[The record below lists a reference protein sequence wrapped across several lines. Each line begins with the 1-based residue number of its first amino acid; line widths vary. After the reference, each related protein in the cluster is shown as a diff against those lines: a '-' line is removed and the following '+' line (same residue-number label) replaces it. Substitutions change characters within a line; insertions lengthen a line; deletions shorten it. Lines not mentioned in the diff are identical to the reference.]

1 MYPKRITVHCSAN
14 RKGRYLT
21 ATELRKFHTDPEPV
35 GKGWSDIGY
44 HFVIR
49 TDGAVDKGRPITRQ
63 GAGVGGQNKDNVHIC
78 LVGGL
83 DAKGKPAFTYTD
95 VQMNALY
102 GLISDLT
109 DKYQIPL
116 DKVCGHR
123 DYSPDLN
130 GDGNITEDEWIK
142 VCPCF
147 DVRSWFKALC
157 ENNEVAYG

>member
-1 MYPKRITVHCSAN
+1 MYPRRITIHTSAN

-21 ATELRKFHTDPEPV
+21 ASELRKFHTDPEPV

-49 TDGAVDKGRPITRQ
+49 TDGAVEEGRPLTRQ
-63 GAGVGGQNKDNVHIC
+63 GAGVKGHNKDNVHIC

-83 DAKGKPAFTYTD
+83 DSNGKPAFTYSD
-95 VQMNALY
+95 AQMNALY
-102 GLISDLT
+102 GLIMDLSG
-109 DKYQIPL
+109 KYQIPL
-116 DKVCGHR
+116 PEVCGHR

-130 GDGNITEDEWIK
+130 GDGEITSDEWIK

-147 DVRSWFKALC
+147 DVRSWLKALC
-157 ENNEVAYG
+157 ESNGVAYE

>member
-21 ATELRKFHTDPEPV
+21 AAELRKYHTDPEPV

-49 TDGAVDKGRPITRQ
+49 TDGATEKGRPLTRQ
-63 GAGVGGQNKDNVHIC
+63 GAGVGGHNKDNVHIC

-83 DAKGKPAFTYTD
+83 DANGKPSFTYSSA
-95 VQMNALY
+95 QMNALY
-102 GLISDLT
+102 GLIMDLCNE
-109 DKYQIPL
+109 YQIPL
-116 DKVCGHR
+116 TLVCGHR

-147 DVRSWFKALC
+147 DVRSWLKGLC
-157 ENNEVAYG
+157 EHNGVTYE

>member
-21 ATELRKFHTDPEPV
+21 ASELRKFHTDPEPV

-49 TDGAVDKGRPITRQ
+49 TDGVTETGRPLTRQ
-63 GAGVGGQNKDNVHIC
+63 GAGVGGHNEDNVHIC

-83 DAKGKPAFTYTD
+83 DVNGKPAFTYSD
-95 VQMNALY
+95 SQMNALY
-102 GLISDLT
+102 GLIMDLVSE
-109 DKYQIPL
+109 YNIPL
-116 DKVCGHR
+116 IEVCGHR

-130 GDGNITEDEWIK
+130 GDGDITQDEWIK

-147 DVRSWFKALC
+147 DVRSWLKSQC
-157 ENNEVAYG
+157 ESNGVTYE